1 MTFYEVNVENDN
13 NNRHKKKLNFLVYN
27 ERSFLHLIDR
37 QTSQTVGLIYNED
50 KKCLLHLATWI
61 LLHLV
66 FFLTKR
72 KKCLVSK

>member
-27 ERSFLHLIDR
+27 ERSLLHLIDR
-37 QTSQTVGLIYNED
+37 QTSQTFGLIHNED
-50 KKCLLHLATWI
+50 KKMSIEFSNMDFASFG
-61 LLHLV
+61 

-72 KKCLVSK
+72 KNV